1 MTRPNIPFID
11 LATQQKRIRDKVDAA
26 VTKVLNH
33 GQYILGPEVT
43 QLEKEMAAF
52 SGVKHAIACSNG
64 TDALTLCLMAKNV
77 GPGDVVV
84 CPSFTFASTAEVV
97 AQLGATPFF
106 VDIDEDSYNLDP
118 AKLKAALS
126 EAKTAGKKVVG
137 VISVD
142 LFGQPADYDAIE
154 PIVRDAGVW
163 LLCDAAQGYGGV
175 YKGRNVGTI
184 GDFTTTSFFPAK
196 PLGCY
201 GDGGAI
207 YTDDDAT
214 ADLLRSLLFH
224 GKGSDRY
231 DNVRIGMNGR
241 LDTIQAA
248 ILIEKLAIFPEEI
261 VSRNAVAERYHNG
274 LSNIVKTPR
283 IAEGSTSVWAQYVVR
298 APGKDRQAILNHLT
312 AAGVPTAVY
321 YPKPLHQ
328 QTAYKNFP
336 QASAGLPVSE
346 AVAQD
351 VFALP
356 MHPYL
361 DEETQRYI
369 IEQVIEAVRAA

>member
-1 MTRPNIPFID
+1 MTRPSIPFID
-11 LATQQKRIRDKVDAA
+11 LAAQQKRIRGKVDAA
-26 VTKVLNH
+26 VAKVLDH

-43 QLEKEMAAF
+43 RLEKEMAEF
-52 SGVKHAIACSNG
+52 SNVKHAIACSNG
-64 TDALTLCLMAKNV
+64 TDALTLCLMAKGV
-77 GPGDVVV
+77 GPGDVVI

-106 VDIDEDSYNLDP
+106 VDIDEDSYNIDP
-118 AKLKAALS
+118 EKLKAAIN
-126 EAKTAGKKVVG
+126 EAKSAGDAVKG
-137 VISVD
+137 VIAVD

-154 PIVRDAGVW
+154 PITRDAGLW

-175 YKGRNVGTI
+175 YKDRKVGNF

-207 YTDDDAT
+207 YTNDDET
-214 ADLLRSLLFH
+214 AELLRSLLFH

-231 DNVRIGMNGR
+231 DNIRIGMNGR
-241 LDTIQAA
+241 LDTMQAA
-248 ILIEKLAIFPEEI
+248 ILIEKLAIFSEEI
-261 VSRNAVAERYHNG
+261 TWRNQIADRYANG
-274 LSNIVKTPR
+274 LSNVVKVPR
-283 IAEGSTSVWAQYVVR
+283 IADGSTSVWAQYVVR
-298 APGKDRQAILNHLT
+298 APGKNRQAILSRLSEQ
-312 AAGVPTAVY
+312 GVPTAVY

-328 QTAYKNFP
+328 QTAYRDFP

-346 AVAQD
+346 TLAQD

-361 DEETQRYI
+361 DEETQTYI
-369 IEQVIEAVRAA
+369 IEQVADAVRAV